1 MSSTEAPFSLALRAA
16 PSSNRSRVLR
26 SSAIASKE
34 PKDNSVFS
42 ARRRRERENAEQIG
56 GNVSGA
62 LDATGCNIGVYYDN
76 AHTGNVTGANIH
88 SANYYG
94 VVVNGDVG
102 AVAVNVTGSAIHDI
116 GESPLTGQ
124 GSQHGNAVY
133 DRAFGGTA
141 SGTISGNTQQQGQR
155 RRLHAGDWRLPL
167 LRFIDLSS
175 KARGA
180 PSNKY
185 HR

>member
-42 ARRRRERENAEQIG
+42 ARRRREREDAEQIG

-88 SANYYG
+88 SENYYG

-102 AVAVNVTGSAIHDI
+102 AVAVNVTGSAIHRR
-116 GESPLTGQ
+116 ESAHRTREP
-124 GSQHGNAVY
+124 A
-133 DRAFGGTA
+133 RE
-141 SGTISGNTQQQGQR
+141 
-155 RRLHAGDWRLPL
+155 RRLRSRLRRYGERHDLRQHATTRSAASAT
-167 LRFIDLSS
+167 R
-175 KARGA
+175 R
-180 PSNKY
+180 
-185 HR
+185 